1 MKVNWRT
8 EIISLFLI
16 ASMFVLAAITWPVV
30 PDSIPVH
37 WGFSGQ
43 PDRYGGKFEG
53 LLLLPL
59 ISLGIYL
66 LLLFL
71 PRIDPRGG
79 RYQRFA
85 GAYLVIRTVLIAFF
99 VVVYVVSVLWARGM
113 TVDITMI
120 MSLAMG
126 LLFMVIG
133 NYMGKLRPN
142 WFAGI
147 RTPWTLSSVE
157 SWNKTHRLGG
167 KVFIAVGLIM
177 AFTSLFQRPW
187 TFLASIGLLIVCS
200 IGLVVYS
207 YYIWRSDPA
216 ARSKN
221 T

>member
-16 ASMFVLAAITWPVV
+16 AAMFVLAAITWPVV
-30 PDSIPVH
+30 PDRIPVH

-66 LLLFL
+66 FLLLL

-85 GAYLVIRTVLIAFF
+85 GAYLVIRTVLISFF
-99 VVVYVVSVLWARGM
+99 VVVYVVGVLWARGV
-113 TVDITMI
+113 TVDIMMI

-167 KVFIAVGLIM
+167 KLFIAVGLIM
-177 AFTSLFQRPW
+177 AFTSLFQKPW

-207 YYIWRSDPA
+207 YYIWRADPA